1 MIGRLVVASLLV
13 CGAAAPASIAAA
25 GPPEHASPA
34 VPSSAPTERV
44 IVVLD
49 DGVDAAGF
57 ARTERSE
64 HGASVSFVYDRVL
77 NGFSATVPAGRVAAL
92 RNDPRVAYVEA
103 DLTVSIDGQV
113 TPTGV
118 KRIFADAPTSSVG
131 INGIDDRRVDV
142 DVAVLDT
149 GIDREH
155 PDLNV
160 VSGVTCLS
168 SMWEELFGIPATCVN
183 DGGDDDHYHGT
194 HVAGTIGALDNGIGV
209 VGVAPG
215 ARLHSVKVLDSR
227 GSGYVSGIVAGIEW
241 IVKRGDIEVANMS
254 LGGAGL
260 STAYQQ
266 ALSAAKQSGV
276 AFAVAAGN
284 DSADASGYSP
294 AAYGAASYGR
304 LVLTVSALADF
315 NGAPGGGGAAT
326 CRSDV
331 DDTFANF
338 SNYGSAVGMIAPGV
352 CILSTYPI
360 EQGSYATI
368 SGTSMATP
376 HVAGGLALL
385 ASNAPNGPTTGT
397 GAVDGLFDALIAK
410 GNSGWDNA
418 DDRDSIKEPLLDVG
432 ALTPKF
438 IAGPGDGGG
447 GEPTD
452 STKPTVSITAPASGT
467 SFDEG
472 TPITFTGTAS
482 DDTDTGVSD
491 ASIVWTL
498 QGAASPFGTGATV
511 TTSALPAGS
520 HTVLA
525 SATDTSGNTGTASI
539 QITINPVVEP
549 PPSTIE
555 LSARVKKGRTG
566 STVELS
572 WTGASGPVAVTRDG
586 AILDTV
592 STSNYSDFVGKPR
605 RGTSFMYAVCP
616 TPMGSECSNL
626 VIVSF

>member
-1 MIGRLVVASLLV
+1 MIGRPAIVSLLL
-13 CGAAAPASIAAA
+13 CGAAVPSSIAAA
-25 GPPEHASPA
+25 GPPEHASP
-34 VPSSAPTERV
+34 VSTERV

-57 ARTERSE
+57 ARAERSE
-64 HGASVSFVYDRVL
+64 HGASLLFVYDRVL
-77 NGFSATVPAGRVAAL
+77 NGFAATVPAGRVVAL
-92 RNDPRVAYVEA
+92 RSDPRVAYVEA
-103 DLTVSIDGQV
+103 DLAVSIDEQT

-118 KRIFADAPTSSVG
+118 ERIFADAPTSSVG
-131 INGIDDRRVDV
+131 IDGVDDRRVDV

-149 GIDREH
+149 GIDRQH

-160 VSGVTCLS
+160 VSGLTCLS
-168 SMWEELFGIPATCVN
+168 SMWEELFGIPPTCVN

-227 GSGYVSGIVAGIEW
+227 GSGYVSGIVAGIDW

-266 ALSAAKQSGV
+266 ALSAAKQAGV

-284 DSADASGYSP
+284 DGADASGYSP

-360 EQGSYATI
+360 EQGSYGTI

-385 ASNAPNGPTTGT
+385 ASNAPNGPTTGAS
-397 GAVDGLFDALIAK
+397 AVDGLFDALIAK
-410 GNSGWDNA
+410 GNSGWNNTDDGDNF
-418 DDRDSIKEPLLDVG
+418 KEPLLDVG

-438 IAGPGDGGG
+438 VAGPGGD
-447 GEPTD
+447 PTD
-452 STKPTVSITAPASGT
+452 TTKPTVSIDAPTSGS

-472 TPITFTGTAS
+472 AAITFTGTAS
-482 DDTDTGVSD
+482 DDTDTGVSG

-498 QGAASPFGTGATV
+498 QGAASPFGTGSTV
-511 TTSALPAGS
+511 TTSTLPAGT
-520 HTVLA
+520 HTVIA

-555 LSARVKKGRTG
+555 LSARVKKSRSG

-572 WTGASGPVAVTRDG
+572 WTGASGAVAVTRDG
-586 AILDTV
+586 WILATV
-592 STSNYSDFVGKPR
+592 SASNYADFVGKPR
-605 RGTSFMYAVCP
+605 RGTNYMYVVCP
-616 TPMGSECSNL
+616 TSSGSECSNV